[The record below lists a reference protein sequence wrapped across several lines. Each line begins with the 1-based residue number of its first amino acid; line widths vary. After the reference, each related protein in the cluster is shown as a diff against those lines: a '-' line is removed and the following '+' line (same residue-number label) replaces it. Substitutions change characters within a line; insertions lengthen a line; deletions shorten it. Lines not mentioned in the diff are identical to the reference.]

1 MIYMKC
7 RIILVSSK
15 FIYNISLPRFN
26 SGTSDCSK
34 PCNAAL
40 WLCLHNE
47 AKVPPPFYPDDFSA
61 AADEIVKE
69 GFDITRDEIMDAE
82 TAVGVYLYLVDHFSQ
97 F

>member
-1 MIYMKC
+1 M
-7 RIILVSSK
+7 
-15 FIYNISLPRFN
+15 
-26 SGTSDCSK
+26 
-34 PCNAAL
+34 
-40 WLCLHNE
+40 
-47 AKVPPPFYPDDFSA
+47 PPPFYPDDFSA